1 MWILIYG
8 LTVTFMMTMSSIN
21 NDRHLGYCKKV
32 TVITMDN
39 IKVILKSTLSWLTK
53 DNSNTTKIKVII

>member
-21 NDRHLGYCKKV
+21 NDRHLGLYGFQKV
-32 TVITMDN
+32 Q
-39 IKVILKSTLSWLTK
+39 LKNFLEENLHGKMSLWNLNV
-53 DNSNTTKIKVII
+53 NSYV

>member
-21 NDRHLGYCKKV
+21 NDRHLGLYGFQKV
-32 TVITMDN
+32 Q
-39 IKVILKSTLSWLTK
+39 LKNFLEENLHGKMRLSNLK
-53 DNSNTTKIKVII
+53 ENNSIC

>member
-21 NDRHLGYCKKV
+21 NDRHLGLYGFQKV
-32 TVITMDN
+32 Q
-39 IKVILKSTLSWLTK
+39 LKNFLEENLH
-53 DNSNTTKIKVII
+53 

>member
-21 NDRHLGYCKKV
+21 NDKHLGLYGFQKV
-32 TVITMDN
+32 Q
-39 IKVILKSTLSWLTK
+39 LKNFLEENLHGKTDLWNLNV
-53 DNSNTTKIKVII
+53 NSYV